1 MQIKRNK
8 GVGNT
13 RGQSMKNKGREYHKS
28 KPMTAQQEKRLT
40 SLHEQG
46 SSGSIKDSIVA
57 TIKQTLAEEEAK
69 GGKDNSYISNGPT
82 PKGNLPAV
90 DHETS
95 KRKIEDLMFMPLEDY
110 GVESTKSRK
119 VDGINYKN
127 KNGPET
133 NLNDMPDLTTF
144 DNRDSTAFNQLINN
158 KMKSKN
164 KDALPN
170 KSMKNLKQ
178 SEEDV
183 LPIYK
188 RRAYNRG
195 PVRLQDNMNGR
206 RLHTNYTVKPHDTW
220 IKTSKNMN

>member
-1 MQIKRNK
+1 MHIKRNK
-8 GVGNT
+8 AVGST
-13 RGQSMKNKGREYHKS
+13 RGQSMKNKGRDYQRA

-57 TIKQTLAEEEAK
+57 SIKQNLADEEAK
-69 GGKDNSYISNGPT
+69 GGKDNSFTSDRPV
-82 PKGNLPAV
+82 PKANLPAV

-95 KRKIEDLMFMPLEDY
+95 KRKIEDLMFTPLEDY
-110 GVESTKSRK
+110 GVETTKSRR
-119 VDGINYKN
+119 VEGLSYVNM
-127 KNGPET
+127 NGPET
-133 NLNDMPDLTTF
+133 NLNEMPDLTTF
-144 DNRDSTAFNQLINN
+144 DNRDSSAFNQLINN

-164 KDALPN
+164 KDGLPN

-178 SEEDV
+178 SDDDV

-220 IKTSKNMN
+220 IKSNSNKN